1 MNDLVRRLLD
11 GDVRAAARIIR
22 TIDDRR
28 PEARDLLKELYPNT
42 GNAYV
47 VGVTGAPG
55 VGKSTLVDRMVDDL
69 RKNGKTVGVLAVDP
83 TSPFTGGAI
92 LGDRIRM
99 QRHCTDDGVF
109 IRSMATRGHFGGLSQ
124 STRSAVDV
132 LDAMGKDVV
141 LVETVGVGQDE
152 IEIVATAHTTIITVI
167 PGMGDDIQA
176 IKAGILEV
184 GDLFVIN
191 KCERDGADRTVQEL
205 NLMLEME
212 GRHLRDEGWRPP
224 VIKTEALT
232 NAGVDRLMNE
242 MENHRTYLYENNREM
257 LNRRLHS
264 KYRTELL
271 DQVKLA
277 ILERLLG
284 NIETSGE
291 LDRMVDELVARKTD
305 PYTVCDE
312 LVRRLTDR

>member
-22 TIDDRR
+22 AIDDRQ
-28 PEARDLLKELYPNT
+28 PEARDLLKELYPST
-42 GNAYV
+42 GRAYV
-47 VGVTGAPG
+47 VGITGAPG
-55 VGKSTLVDRMVDDL
+55 VGKSTLVDRMVDQL
-69 RKNGKTVGVLAVDP
+69 RKQGKTVGVLAIDP

-132 LDAMGKDVV
+132 LDAMGKDVI

-152 IEIVATAHTTIITVI
+152 IEIVATAHTTVITVV

-191 KCERDGADRTVQEL
+191 KCERGGADRTVQEL
-205 NLMLEME
+205 NMMLEME

-224 VIKTEALT
+224 VIKTEALNNT
-232 NAGVDRLMNE
+232 GIDLLMTE
-242 MENHRTYLYENNREM
+242 IENHRNYLYENNREK
-257 LNRRLHS
+257 LIRRLRS

-277 ILERLLG
+277 ILEQLLG
-284 NIETSGE
+284 NIEDSGN
-291 LDRMVDELVARKTD
+291 LDRMVDELVERTSD
-305 PYTVCDE
+305 PYTVCDR
-312 LVRRLTDR
+312 LVHQLMDR